1 LFNLAADSLA
11 HVLNKAKNRGYI
23 KGVVPHLIRG
33 VTHLQYADDTILL
46 CECEGQN
53 LANLKFLLYCFE
65 WMLGLKI
72 NYHKSEVVTFGVD
85 EDTELNI
92 AKMLNCS
99 IGKLPIKYLGFP
111 INNKRL
117 G

>member
-1 LFNLAADSLA
+1 
-11 HVLNKAKNRGYI
+11 
-23 KGVVPHLIRG
+23 
-33 VTHLQYADDTILL
+33 
-46 CECEGQN
+46 
-53 LANLKFLLYCFE
+53 
-65 WMLGLKI
+65 MLGLKI

-117 G
+117 GVNAFRGIVEKTRHHLQPWKGKHLTSGGGGD